1 MEHVPA
7 LFVLKGRPVLVVGGG
22 VTAYRPARLLADS
35 DARVTVVAPELG
47 EEMTVLVE
55 EGGARHQDKAF
66 AAEDLAGQTLVIAAT
81 GIHAIDADVSAVAQA
96 RSLPV
101 DVIDA
106 PQLSSFIIPAAEA
119 MAWLRNVDSCRFW
132 EWFFARPIASAV
144 LGSSARKQTTDAVN
158 RRQPDLAAQGAGTH
172 DVGKGTSAAKSAKER
187 AARLATGSKP
197 KDVSVKF
204 FEVRIPAI
212 NAVFVAREVGGALML
227 TSLEDIPLL
236 NIEAG
241 QTLAAQD
248 VVRSHSALRRLLG

>member
-1 MEHVPA
+1 VDHVPA

-81 GIHAIDADVSAVAQA
+81 GIHAIDAEVSAMAQA

-119 MAWLRNVDSCRFW
+119 RAWLRNVDSCRFW

-144 LGSSARKQTTDAVN
+144 LNGSACKQTTDAVN
-158 RRQPDLAAQGAGTH
+158 RRQPDLAGEGAA
-172 DVGKGTSAAKSAKER
+172 TSAAKSAKER

-197 KDVSVKF
+197 KDVSTKF

-212 NAVFVAREVGGALML
+212 NALFVACEVGGALML
-227 TSLEDIPLL
+227 TSMEDIPLL

-241 QTLAAQD
+241 QTLAAQE
-248 VVRSHSALRRLLG
+248 VIRRARPLSR